1 VSLVAIRLLQC
12 RICFHNY
19 CGPQGEEG
27 HPMNPEQNRR
37 PEDELKDRLRRL
49 KDEIRL
55 RDVELTN
62 IEWQLRLIAEIMR
75 GRKLYPD

>member
-1 VSLVAIRLLQC
+1 
-12 RICFHNY
+12 
-19 CGPQGEEG
+19 
-27 HPMNPEQNRR
+27 MNPEQERR

-75 GRKLYPD
+75 RRKLDPD